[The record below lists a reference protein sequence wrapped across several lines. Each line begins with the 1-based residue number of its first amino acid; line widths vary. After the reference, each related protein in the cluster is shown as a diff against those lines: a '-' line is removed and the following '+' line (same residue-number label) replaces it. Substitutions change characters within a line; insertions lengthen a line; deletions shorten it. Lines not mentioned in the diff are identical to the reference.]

1 MSDTPRPGD
10 IYFDAAG
17 DISGGMPTTYVVLS
31 RDGKLY
37 ECWRG
42 RTLGGRWMGGAV
54 VTMWDTD
61 LLRIRRVGQ
70 IPMDHLTP

>member
-10 IYFDAAG
+10 IYFDAVG

-31 RDGKLY
+31 GYGKEY
-37 ECWRG
+37 QCWTG
-42 RTLGGRWMGGAV
+42 HTFDGRWMGGAV
-54 VTMWDTD
+54 VPLWDTD

-70 IPMDHLTP
+70 IPMGHLIP